1 MLRKKGTLHVEQQRR
16 YVIIN
21 EVNCRFLFAGN
32 RIHVNALSRQSEE
45 IHIIPGRARQLGSDA
60 TNRNKADRK
69 RSDMT
74 VGTGHQKTLPP
85 TVPEEQKVFAT
96 SLARTPDLLH
106 LAATKHCSLLPVSPE
121 QVCALGGHLMCK
133 GVWEM

>member
-1 MLRKKGTLHVEQQRR
+1 M
-16 YVIIN
+16 
-21 EVNCRFLFAGN
+21 
-32 RIHVNALSRQSEE
+32 
-45 IHIIPGRARQLGSDA
+45 GSDA

-106 LAATKHCSLLPVSPE
+106 LAGTKHCSLLPVSPE
-121 QVCALGGHLMCK
+121 QVCALGGILRAK
-133 GVWEM
+133 GSGNCSFPLCGLQVPKG